1 MKVLG
6 AQNREKKGLLGRS
19 DPYVKL
25 IMSDDRLPS
34 KKTTVKRSNLNP
46 EWNEDFKF
54 VVIDLENQSLDV
66 NVFNWAQAWLPLFM
80 MSEVVFFRTRYQILP
95 QMGVSRQ

>member
-66 NVFNWAQAWLPLFM
+66 NLQLGTGMASFVHDVRSSFFSHTLPNTP
-80 MSEVVFFRTRYQILP
+80 SNGCI
-95 QMGVSRQ
+95 